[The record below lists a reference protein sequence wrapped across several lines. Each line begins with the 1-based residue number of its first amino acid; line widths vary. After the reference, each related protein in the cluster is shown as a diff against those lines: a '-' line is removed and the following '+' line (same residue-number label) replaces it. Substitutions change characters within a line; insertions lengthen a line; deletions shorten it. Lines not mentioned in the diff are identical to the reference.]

1 MLNQPCHSCC
11 LNVESGCQRFDLHKV
26 QHGRLGVRPE
36 GSLQDVWPGQRWI
49 SLHQWVQTGRC
60 EVGPRIHI
68 LYTLYMY
75 TYMVHIVH
83 IYIHTSST
91 HSQVSTLLGANL
103 RCDEIEELMTQADLV
118 SFQMNFNIFGDIALI
133 SNLCCRLRS
142 LLSSMLIV
150 HCAGREWIARLWRVC
165 QDAYRYLILTFFP
178 KNCIIDFVLERNVLA
193 VVSVIKCNFYH
204 RTGYV
209 LGIPVI

>member
-1 MLNQPCHSCC
+1 
-11 LNVESGCQRFDLHKV
+11 
-26 QHGRLGVRPE
+26 
-36 GSLQDVWPGQRWI
+36 
-49 SLHQWVQTGRC
+49 
-60 EVGPRIHI
+60 
-68 LYTLYMY
+68 
-75 TYMVHIVH
+75 MVHIVH

-91 HSQVSTLLGANL
+91 YSQVSTLLGANL

-165 QDAYRYLILTFFP
+165 QDADRHLIFTFFL
-178 KNCIIDFVLERNVLA
+178 KTVSSILSLRGEKCFVIEALDASAEALELT

-204 RTGYV
+204 RTAEESH
-209 LGIPVI
+209 